1 MPDPAV
7 ASMNLWGA
15 IAQSESH
22 DVASR
27 RIHVVKGAEWGHS
40 FGTDYWL
47 HINPGLDIAG
57 AASTATGDELA
68 ENGWTATS
76 LVNTA
81 GSGADFLSTADR
93 GTPNHL
99 LTNATADLL
108 KSPAIFG
115 DYDHLYFA
123 KQALGYEP
131 TKLIAEFLGAMTVHT
146 ADEPRSGWGFIED
159 GGSPATEADQL
170 AFISTDGTNFQIGG
184 NAGTP
189 INGQT
194 DDANWHV
201 FRIELNRA
209 TGLVT
214 WAIDSVSQVMSTT
227 LAITGDEFPACFGFH
242 ALTTNRPALG
252 TTHIW
257 YA

>member
-7 ASMNLWGA
+7 ASMTSWGP
-15 IAQSESH
+15 
-22 DVASR
+22 VLASR
-27 RIHVVKGAEWGHS
+27 AANRVHITKGAEWGHS
-40 FGTDYWL
+40 MGTDYWL
-47 HINPGLDIAG
+47 IPNPGLDIAG

-81 GSGADFLSTADR
+81 GSGADVMSSADK
-93 GTPNHL
+93 GTPNHF
-99 LTNATADLL
+99 LTNLSGDLL

-115 DYDHLYFA
+115 DYAHWIA
-123 KQALGYEP
+123 AARILGYEP
-131 TKLIAEFLGAMTVHT
+131 TKLIAEFMGSMTVHT

-189 INGQT
+189 INGAA
-194 DDANWHV
+194 DDANWHL
-201 FRIELNRA
+201 FRIVLNKT

-214 WAIDSVSQVMSTT
+214 WEIDGVSQAMSTT
-227 LAITGDEFPACFGFH
+227 LAITADEFPVCFGFH
-242 ALTTNRPALG
+242 ALTTNRPGLG
-252 TTHIW
+252 MTHIF
-257 YA
+257 YE